1 MPYFFQFGGSRSRG
15 LYVVGIGENRTL
27 TCAKKKKG
35 HTNAGALDAGY
46 QYKTQN
52 LLITI

>member
-15 LYVVGIGENRTL
+15 LYIVGIGENRTL
-27 TCAKKKKG
+27 TYAKKKR